1 MAVSVEVRVVGDP
14 DRRAFRL
21 ARAVS
26 EDGIRLERP
35 APFEIGR
42 PVDIRFALP
51 DEPEVLALRA
61 EIALGDDDGEGEHG
75 GRELAFIEPGRD
87 ARRSIHRYVA
97 ARLGLPP
104 PPG

>member
-1 MAVSVEVRVVGDP
+1 VPGDP

-21 ARAVS
+21 AAAVS
-26 EDGIRLERP
+26 EDGLRLERP
-35 APFEIGR
+35 APYEIGR
-42 PVDIRFALP
+42 PVELRFMLP
-51 DEPEVLALRA
+51 DDPTVLSLRA
-61 EIALGDDDGEGEHG
+61 EIALSDDDGEGEHG

-87 ARRSIHRYVA
+87 ARQVIHRYVA